1 MRSSTVRGE
10 IAFSLV
16 LLSLAAAGCMPPEW
30 GANALLHPTRHGPGI
45 APVAHEDVAFHS
57 GGVLLRGWLLRGA
70 TPHRGLIVYL
80 HGSSDNRRS
89 GLGIAARLG
98 PRGYDVL
105 AYDSR
110 AHGESEGTACTYGF
124 YEKGDLIAALD
135 VVGAKS
141 AILFGAS
148 LGAAVAL
155 QAAPLD
161 IRIRG
166 VIAESSFSDLETV
179 ARERAPWLATDREIA
194 EAFAIAEKEG
204 RFRVADVAPARS
216 ASQIRVPVML
226 IHGVADSETPPD
238 HSRRIFAALAGPK
251 KLLLVPDSGHNDV
264 LAGEGVWRQIESW
277 LAALEDA
284 EPVVSH
290 SASLPLRGEG

>member
-1 MRSSTVRGE
+1 
-10 IAFSLV
+10 
-16 LLSLAAAGCMPPEW
+16 
-30 GANALLHPTRHGPGI
+30 
-45 APVAHEDVAFHS
+45 VAHEDVAFHS
-57 GGVLLRGWLLRGA
+57 GGLLLRGWLLRGTA
-70 TPHRGLIVYL
+70 PRRGLVVYL

-124 YEKGDLIAALD
+124 YEKGDLVAALD
-135 VVGAKS
+135 AVGARS

-161 IRIRG
+161 ARIRG

-179 ARERAPWLATDREIA
+179 ARERAPWLATDREIR
-194 EAFAIAEKEG
+194 EAFAIAEREA
-204 RFRVADVAPARS
+204 RFRVADVSPARS
-216 ASQIRVPVML
+216 AAAIHVPVLL
-226 IHGVADSETPPD
+226 IHGAADSETPPD
-238 HSRRIFAALAGPK
+238 HSHRIFAALAGPK
-251 KLLLVPDSGHNDV
+251 KLLLVPGAGHNDV
-264 LAGEGVWRQIESW
+264 LAGAGVWQEIESW
-277 LAALEDA
+277 LD
-284 EPVVSH
+284 H
-290 SASLPLRGEG
+290 LPS